1 MGNQQYKLENYHD
14 IDFCIMDS
22 DNDEEAE
29 DKKKQCQEMGIILK
43 DYAMMCMKP
52 IKVLDA
58 AMLTKKIIDL
68 AFSMNEVD

>member
-1 MGNQQYKLENYHD
+1 
-14 IDFCIMDS
+14 
-22 DNDEEAE
+22 
-29 DKKKQCQEMGIILK
+29 MGIILK